1 MKSISA
7 IQLNGVKQE
16 KQEAREILAKAHYNL
31 NGQIPL
37 SISLSAIDRKV
48 KHGFDLSFDEAFA
61 GMNYVLAATNNRFR
75 EKFYDFLPAGKA
87 QVLGTSFLQL
97 MAVKESLKYL
107 TPEEVA
113 GMSAASFADLVIRLP
128 FSDVVFEGCGMGGDK
143 GFSTEETIKTINAST
158 LSSLVLASLGIPV
171 IKHGS
176 YCNTSAL
183 GSTEAIELFGAK
195 TSFTSTEEVE
205 NLFTQT
211 NFFYADAHLVKTIH
225 DLSHLLMMETINH
238 IVGPMTPPIAAETTI
253 HRLMGVNEKV
263 HPITIAKAYEI
274 LNQKGF
280 QKIGNAAIVCGL
292 SREADGIDI
301 KNHQQVKKYVIL
313 DELSPYQSVVAVL
326 QNGKYVDTFSL
337 YPEDF
342 GISIKAEKIQVPGNQ
357 EQIHQA
363 NLKALK
369 GEDSDL
375 ADYLAMN
382 AALGLFVFQHL
393 SQKDAITPYGWGFR
407 YALNSFHLQSCFKE
421 CRQAIEKGDAY
432 RLLQKYVEL
441 SNQ

>member
-1 MKSISA
+1 MKRISA
-7 IQLNGVKQE
+7 IQLNGAKQA
-16 KQEAREILAKAHYNL
+16 KQEAREVLAKTHYSI
-31 NGQIPL
+31 NGPMPS
-37 SISLSAIDRKV
+37 SISLSVLDRKV
-48 KHGFDLSFDEAFA
+48 KHGYDLRFEEAFA
-61 GMNYVLAATNNRFR
+61 GMNYVLAATNNHFR
-75 EKFYDFLPAGKA
+75 EKFYDSLSIGKA
-87 QVLGTSFLQL
+87 QILGVSFLQL
-97 MAVKESLKYL
+97 MATKESLKYL

-113 GMSAASFADLVIRLP
+113 GVSAVSFSDLIIRLP
-128 FSDVVFEGCGMGGDK
+128 FANEVFEGCGMGGDK
-143 GFSTEETIKTINAST
+143 GFGSEDIAKTINAST

-171 IKHGS
+171 VKHGS

-183 GSTEAIELFGAK
+183 GSTEVIELFGAK
-195 TSFTSTEEVE
+195 TNFVSVE
-205 NLFTQT
+205 AIEDLFAQT
-211 NFFYADAHLVKTIH
+211 NFFYADAHWCKTIH

-263 HPITIAKAYEI
+263 HPATIAQAYEI

-280 QKIGNAAIVCGL
+280 QKIGNAIIVCGL
-292 SREADGIDI
+292 SREADGVDI
-301 KNHQQVKKYVIL
+301 KDHRVVKKYAIL

-342 GISIKAEKIQVPGNQ
+342 GISIKPEKIQVPSNQ

-369 GEDSDL
+369 GEDPDL

-382 AALGLFVFQHL
+382 AALGLFVFRYL
-393 SQKDAITPYGWGFR
+393 SQKDAITPYGWGSR
-407 YALNSFHLQSCFKE
+407 YALNSSHLQACFKE
-421 CRQAIEKGDAY
+421 CRQAIEKGEPY
-432 RLLQKYVEL
+432 KLLQKYVKL